1 MSNIVCYSSDGSVLE
16 YLNQWSTN
24 QKLIIR
30 GADLTAAPVFYFYN
44 ARIKEALAVDSE
56 IINNDIVVNIPD
68 IMLQYEFPIII
79 DVDYSF
85 SISED
90 FTIRIPIMPKAKPGD
105 YIFDG
110 TGGSGG
116 SQRPSIEIVNNLTT
130 DSPVAALSAAQGVV
144 LKSMIDDVALNID
157 VEDQINE
164 ALMAAKDRGD
174 FDGTGIVSVL
184 RTEGSGQPGTTDTY
198 TITLSDGST
207 SSFTVY
213 NGKDGVNIEV
223 DDENNVPLDV
233 FLELQG
239 RINDMQVQIGN
250 TAVADQIQT
259 AIENSGHITEDYV
272 DEKIALL
279 VDSAPET
286 LNTLNKLSEALGDDP
301 NFATSIISQLG
312 SKVDKEDDINAD
324 TVDGMHAADFASASF
339 VSELSSKIGNESV
352 QTQINTALSELSAV
366 HSGGDWKTSKNGISC
381 WKYEGN
387 DVDEY
392 DLPYRHCI
400 VLVLKESYSRGAAI
414 AFGWAES
421 DIRVWRNTLHDDT
434 SSNKWGAWK
443 LITDD
448 NEVANAVIN
457 AITTTIPISKGGTGA
472 TDANTARSNLGLG
485 NVSTEN
491 IVPIEKGGTGAT
503 NATQARELLGAAPAD
518 IYRCG
523 VYAGDLNN
531 LEVPGWYW
539 IRCADCTNT
548 PHGNNVAGVCGHL
561 EVVAPFGVNTEVL
574 QRYTQHYDWKTW
586 VRSSVNGWQPW
597 VRVDG
602 IDKAPMYQYSTTDL
616 TAGSSALETGK
627 LYFVYE

>member
-24 QKLIIR
+24 QKLVIR

-44 ARIKEALAVDSE
+44 ARIKEAIAVDSE

-85 SISED
+85 STSAD

-116 SQRPSIEIVNNLTT
+116 SQKPSIEIVNNLTT

-144 LKSMIDDVALNID
+144 LKSMIDDAALNID

-233 FLELQG
+233 FLELQD

-279 VDSAPET
+279 IDSAPET
-286 LNTLNKLSEALGDDP
+286 LNTLNELSEALGDDP
-301 NFATSIISQLG
+301 NFATSIINQLG
-312 SKVDKEDDINAD
+312 SKVDKVDGMGLSSNDYTDDDKNMLLSINDRVGSVSVADQINNAWNEHKDDINAD

-352 QTQINTALSELSAV
+352 QAQINTALSGLSAV

-503 NATQARELLGAAPAD
+503 NLQNARSNLGAAP
-518 IYRCG
+518 
-523 VYAGDLNN
+523 
-531 LEVPGWYW
+531 
-539 IRCADCTNT
+539 
-548 PHGNNVAGVCGHL
+548 
-561 EVVAPFGVNTEVL
+561 
-574 QRYTQHYDWKTW
+574 
-586 VRSSVNGWQPW
+586 
-597 VRVDG
+597 
-602 IDKAPMYQYSTTDL
+602 MYGYGTADL
-616 TAGSSALETGK
+616 TAGSSSLETGK

>member
-56 IINNDIVVNIPD
+56 IISNDLVVNIPD

-85 SISED
+85 STSAD

-116 SQRPSIEIVNNLTT
+116 SQKPSIEIVNNLTT

-144 LKSMIDDVALNID
+144 LKSLIDDVALNID

-233 FLELQG
+233 FLELQD
-239 RINDMQVQIGN
+239 RINDMQIQIGN

-286 LNTLNKLSEALGDDP
+286 LNTLNELSEALGDDP
-301 NFATSIISQLG
+301 NFATSIINQLG
-312 SKVDKEDDINAD
+312 SKVDKVDGMGLSSNDYTDDDKNMLLSINERVGSVSVADQINNAWNERKDEINAD

-352 QTQINTALSELSAV
+352 QDQIN
-366 HSGGDWKTSKNGISC
+366 
-381 WKYEGN
+381 
-387 DVDEY
+387 
-392 DLPYRHCI
+392 
-400 VLVLKESYSRGAAI
+400 
-414 AFGWAES
+414 
-421 DIRVWRNTLHDDT
+421 
-434 SSNKWGAWK
+434 
-443 LITDD
+443 
-448 NEVANAVIN
+448 NAV
-457 AITTTIPISKGGTGA
+457 
-472 TDANTARSNLGLG
+472 SNLGLG
-485 NVSTEN
+485 DVSVENV
-491 IVPIEKGGTGAT
+491 VPIEKGGTGAT
-503 NATQARELLGAAPAD
+503 DIQSARNNLGLGGVSVENVVPVEKGGTGAGSADVARSNLGLGSVATEDITPVTKGGTGADNVVTARSNLGAAP
-518 IYRCG
+518 IYDYG
-523 VYAGDLNN
+523 
-531 LEVPGWYW
+531 
-539 IRCADCTNT
+539 
-548 PHGNNVAGVCGHL
+548 
-561 EVVAPFGVNTEVL
+561 
-574 QRYTQHYDWKTW
+574 
-586 VRSSVNGWQPW
+586 
-597 VRVDG
+597 
-602 IDKAPMYQYSTTDL
+602 TTDL
-616 TAGSSALETGK
+616 TAGSSPLETGK